1 MVLLTYLIMALH
13 VQIFFSD
20 LDVGTRIFYDNVL
33 METFKISFENA
44 QNKQQYGIKLPAQRY
59 G

>member
-20 LDVGTRIFYDNVL
+20 LDVGPRIFYDNVL
-33 METFKISFENA
+33 METFKISFESA
-44 QNKQQYGIKLPAQRY
+44 QNKQQYGIKLLAQRY